1 MVELE
6 NIPQS
11 AREQIQSIGEAD
23 LAIAILGISSDTSF
37 DSILAGLRDVLAS
50 FSARPRTVVIH
61 GASAAD
67 PSSSPSDS
75 DDSLRVLSF
84 PKVSKEAAADPVESL
99 SEGFRVAFNISE
111 NLGARACAII
121 ASDPGP
127 VTPQW
132 IYRLVRP
139 VLDLDFDLVTPC
151 YAHHK
156 FEGLINS
163 GIIAPMTRA
172 LYGRRIHNPMGPD
185 FGISG
190 RSISRYLGNS
200 NGNRSTRSNPPAG
213 LAAAA
218 ICAGLEICQVRVGE
232 RHYANT
238 DWANLS
244 SLLAQLL
251 GPAFVEA
258 EQSASYWHK
267 IRGSQSV
274 PEFGES
280 TPVGEENP
288 AVDVRHMVES
298 FQLGFRNLHEI
309 WGLILPPASMLEL
322 GKLARQDADHF
333 RVPDELWVRVVY
345 DFALG
350 HRLRTLNRDHLLRA
364 ITPIY
369 LAWVASYALEMEKS
383 TPSAVEQRL
392 ERLSVAY
399 ETGKPYFLSRWR
411 WPDRFNP

>member
-1 MVELE
+1 MVDLE

-11 AREQIQSIGEAD
+11 AREQVQSIGAAD
-23 LAIAILGISSDTSF
+23 LAIAVLGVGNDASF
-37 DSILAGLRDVLAS
+37 DSIVAGLREMLTS
-50 FSARPRTVVIH
+50 LSSRPRTVVIH
-61 GASAAD
+61 GTSAAE
-67 PSSSPSDS
+67 PSPAVSGS
-75 DDSLRVLSF
+75 DDSLRVLSY
-84 PKVSKEAAADPVESL
+84 PKPSKEATDPVESL
-99 SEGFRVAFNISE
+99 TEGFRTAFNISD
-111 NLGARACAII
+111 NLGARACGII

-127 VTPQW
+127 ITPQW
-132 IYRLVRP
+132 AYRLIRP

-163 GIIAPMTRA
+163 SIIAPMTRA
-172 LYGRRIHNPMGPD
+172 LYGRQIQSPMGPD

-190 RSISRYLGNS
+190 RSISRYVGNS
-200 NGNRSTRSNPPAG
+200 NGNRPGRLSPPAG

-218 ICAGLEICQVRVGE
+218 VGAGLEICQVRVGE
-232 RHYANT
+232 RRYGNT
-238 DWANLS
+238 YWANLS
-244 SLLAQLL
+244 SLLAQVL
-251 GPAFVEA
+251 GPAFVEV

-267 IRGSQSV
+267 IRGSQPV
-274 PEFGES
+274 PVFGEK
-280 TPVGEENP
+280 TPVNEETV

-309 WGLILPPASMLEL
+309 WGMILPPASMLEL
-322 GKLARQDADHF
+322 GRLARQDADHF

-350 HRLRTLNRDHLLRA
+350 HRLRTINRDHLLRA

-369 LAWVASYALEMEKS
+369 LAWVASYELEMEKS
-383 TPSAVEQRL
+383 APTEAEERL
-392 ERLSVAY
+392 ERLAVAY